1 MPEKNWGNFRGRSL
15 LHNMSMPEDPAKMP
29 LGSSA
34 QTLQKANEGTTE
46 PLPKHEG
53 GGAGL
58 HHGKRYF
65 VGSILRKSR
74 PNQGKA

>member
-1 MPEKNWGNFRGRSL
+1 
-15 LHNMSMPEDPAKMP
+15 MSMPEDPAKMP

-46 PLPKHEG
+46 PLPKNEG
-53 GGAGL
+53 GGIGL

-65 VGSILRKSR
+65 VGSVLRKSR
-74 PNQGKA
+74 PIKGRLRRYPANPVSGK